1 MPRFLVTCACAHAFI
16 QPMKKIINVRPAVL
30 LAFAIGLGA
39 GLSYTSSYYSFP
51 MWWLIAL
58 VPVTAAFVIAFI
70 ILRKT
75 KWIVLTVVCAALF
88 LYGAVGVSAK
98 LQTLGETSV
107 ANGAECAVSGVV
119 YEKSFTESGE
129 YIKINS
135 VIADGERA
143 EAI

>member
-75 KWIVLTVVCAALF
+75 KWIVLTVVCAAWVYPQNFRPLER
-88 LYGAVGVSAK
+88 LRSQTAPSA
-98 LQTLGETSV
+98 L
-107 ANGAECAVSGVV
+107 
-119 YEKSFTESGE
+119 
-129 YIKINS
+129 
-135 VIADGERA
+135 
-143 EAI
+143 